1 MAYNLEKLIFFE
13 VFVLLIFEQKDLQMK
28 KLTILAM
35 IFIAF
40 FNSAFSQSKYA
51 EVGVGIGSGTFS
63 PVLGFQKDYAFGK
76 KKRILVGTG
85 IRYTGYFGKDKTF
98 TSAPNELA
106 IDLAKTDSLLA
117 PTPAVHALNIP
128 INLGYKFNDKLSV
141 GFTIDVIGV
150 SFGPTRSPSYIVNGR
165 ATNVSAKPTPVNVLL
180 VGNND
185 RGSLNSMFYGK
196 YKITDRLGLKLGYQ
210 YLFNEL
216 TTSTVV
222 QEKPIAND
230 RFRVKSS
237 LVFIGLNVEF

>member
-1 MAYNLEKLIFFE
+1 
-13 VFVLLIFEQKDLQMK
+13 MK
-28 KLTILAM
+28 KLIILVTM
-35 IFIAF
+35 LIALSNF
-40 FNSAFSQSKYA
+40 AFSQSKYA
-51 EVGVGIGSGTFS
+51 EVGVGIGSGSFS
-63 PVLGFQKDYAFGK
+63 PVLGFQKDFAFGK

-85 IRYTGYFGKDKTF
+85 VRYTGYFGKDITF

-117 PTPAVHALNIP
+117 PTPALHALNIP
-128 INLGYKFNDKLSV
+128 LNLGYKFNEKLSL

-150 SFGPTRSPSYIVNGR
+150 SFGPTGSPSFISNGK
-165 ATNVSAKPTPVNVLL
+165 TTKVSAKPTPLNVLL

-196 YKITDRLGLKLGYQ
+196 YRITEKLGVKLGYQ
-210 YLFNEL
+210 FLFNEL

-222 QEKPIAND
+222 QTKPIAND

-237 LVFIGLNVEF
+237 LIFIGLNVEF